1 MPFRLRLFHRLLK
14 FVSRK
19 NLEQLVHDAA
29 KSFHGAVPPADLSV
43 RRTKIYHRISA
54 SFQTRFPPSQNL
66 IWTDVPHEEGIISS
80 APSDL
85 PPIISSA
92 PSDLPPIISSAPS
105 DLPPIISSAP
115 SDLPPI
121 ISS

>member
-43 RRTKIYHRISA
+43 RRTKIYHRNSA
-54 SFQTRFPPSQNL
+54 SFQTRVPPAQHL
-66 IWTDVPHEEGIISS
+66 IWTEVPREEGWTRHKENAAQPPCWSGRRTQS
-80 APSDL
+80 AQ
-85 PPIISSA
+85 A
-92 PSDLPPIISSAPS
+92 R
-105 DLPPIISSAP
+105 
-115 SDLPPI
+115 
-121 ISS
+121 

>member
-14 FVSRK
+14 PVSRK

-54 SFQTRFPPSQNL
+54 SFHTRFPPSQNL
-66 IWTDVPHEEGIISS
+66 IWTDVPHEEGWLRHQKISAKPTL
-80 APSDL
+80 APQTGWSL
-85 PPIISSA
+85 A
-92 PSDLPPIISSAPS
+92 R
-105 DLPPIISSAP
+105 
-115 SDLPPI
+115 
-121 ISS
+121 